1 MRNKLLVGILLLG
14 LVAALS
20 APAAAGKKKKKVKP
34 WKSETVTINVGH
46 TALYSTSGGTFV
58 GVTGQ
63 EFLQSCAIPSSNGVD
78 SYVFEVPKAYKKLA
92 ASVTATGSTPNPE
105 GYDLD
110 LYFWDKGCENVGVF
124 NAAGSDEYGAMSKGT
139 AFILLHNYAG
149 TPVDAQITLKPSK

>member
-1 MRNKLLVGILLLG
+1 MRKKLIVSILLLG

-20 APAAAGKKKKKVKP
+20 APAVAGKKKVKP

-58 GVTGQ
+58 GVTAQ

-78 SYVFEVPKAYKKLA
+78 SYVFEVPKAYQKLA
-92 ASVTATGSTPNPE
+92 ATALATGTTANPE

-110 LYFWDKGCENVGVF
+110 LYFYDKGCQNVGVF
-124 NAAGSDEYGAMSKGT
+124 NAAGTDEYGAMTKGT

-149 TPVDAQITLKPSK
+149 TPVDAQVTLKPAK